1 MDKLKVSPATIA
13 RTVVLVTAL
22 ANTLLTAAGKNPLP
36 WSDNEVYNGVS
47 AAVTVGASIV
57 AWWKNNSFTKE
68 AIQAD
73 NYLGELRELG
83 RGEAP

>member
-1 MDKLKVSPATIA
+1 MDKLKVSPGTIA
-13 RTVVLVTAL
+13 RTVVLVVAL
-22 ANTLLTAAGKNPLP
+22 GNTLLAAAGKNPLP
-36 WSDNEVYNGVS
+36 WADDEVYAGVS
-47 AAVTVGASIV
+47 AAITVVASLV

-68 AIQAD
+68 ALQAD